1 MQNTR
6 KRAETLTIR
15 LTKAEKEMI
24 QKKAKKAQL
33 SITDFLVA
41 TSLRT
46 EIHVA
51 EDVKPLLIEL
61 KKISNRINPITMSSR
76 SRPTKTSLR
85 RRFTLLP
92 ESLRSASD
100 PVMRFW

>member
-61 KKISNRINPITMSSR
+61 KGSATTSINSP
-76 SRPTKTSLR
+76 
-85 RRFTLLP
+85 
-92 ESLRSASD
+92 
-100 PVMRFW
+100 